1 MIDIQKIDRILPN
14 NGKWKIENEIVYV
27 RYMAWIPIINMKGDY
42 LEVYFDTKLHR
53 YLLQILPKLEDE
65 FYLVSPILTDPKN
78 KHLLQEERHKAN
90 ILNMIS
96 NYSNPIFFNGFKKI
110 DFDLITH
117 LVLYCKKFDSTL
129 LIKEAYDC
137 VNKDIQ
143 RKDWDYYANKQVFNY
158 TEEIRE
164 EFNGLYRQIK
174 LAELLN

>member
-1 MIDIQKIDRILPN
+1 MNLEKITRILPN
-14 NGKWKIENEIVYV
+14 NGKWIIKNQVVYV
-27 RYMAWIPIINMKGDY
+27 RYMAWIPIINIEDDH

-53 YLLQILPKLEDE
+53 YLLQILPKLDGE
-65 FYLVSPILTDPKN
+65 FYLVSPILSNPKH
-78 KHLLQEERHKAN
+78 KYLPDEERHKIN

-96 NYSNPIFFNGFKKI
+96 NYSNPIFFEGFKKI

-117 LVLYCKKFDSTL
+117 LVLYCKKYDSML
-129 LIKEAYDC
+129 LIKEAFDY
-137 VNKDIQ
+137 VNKDVQ
-143 RKDWDYYANKQVFNY
+143 GKDWDYYANKQFFTY

>member
-1 MIDIQKIDRILPN
+1 MDLQKMTEILPN
-14 NGKWKIENEIVYV
+14 NGKWKIEKGIVYV

-53 YLLQILPKLEDE
+53 YLLQILPKLDFE
-65 FYLVSPILTDPKN
+65 FYLVSPILSDPKN
-78 KHLLQEERHKAN
+78 KYLLPEERNKVN

-117 LVLYCKKFDSTL
+117 LVIYCKKFDSML
-129 LIKEAYDC
+129 LIKDAFDN
-137 VNKDIQ
+137 VNKYVQ
-143 RKDWDYYANKQVFNY
+143 VKEWNYYTNKQFFIY
-158 TEEIRE
+158 EEEIRE

>member
-1 MIDIQKIDRILPN
+1 MDLQKMTDILPN
-14 NGKWKIENEIVYV
+14 NGKWKIEKDIVYV
-27 RYMAWIPIINMKGDY
+27 RYMAWIPIINMKDDH

-53 YLLQILPKLEDE
+53 YILQILSKLKDE
-65 FYLVSPILTDPKN
+65 FYLVSPILSDPKN
-78 KHLLQEERHKAN
+78 KYLLPEERHKVN

-96 NYSNPIFFNGFKKI
+96 NYSNPIFFDGFKRI

-117 LVLYCKKFDSTL
+117 LVLYCKKYDSML
-129 LIKEAYDC
+129 LIKEAFDN
-137 VNKDIQ
+137 VNKDVQ
-143 RKDWDYYANKQVFNY
+143 RKDWDYYTNKQSFTY